1 MKKKSGY
8 TIVEVMVAAGI
19 LVIGI
24 AAAASLAL
32 TMVSQEEA
40 NARVARAFNIQE
52 QAARL
57 YQLGLEPS
65 EILAIIPPESN
76 VTALTFTTS
85 TSNVTGVGAIE
96 LAACRLVFHAGVP
109 MASANTATPVART
122 NNLMLVRPSIR

>member
-1 MKKKSGY
+1 MKTRSGY
-8 TIVEVMVAAGI
+8 TIIEVMVAAGI

-57 YQLGLEPS
+57 YQLGLEPP
-65 EILAIIPPESN
+65 EILAIIPPEPN
-76 VTALTFTTS
+76 VTSLTFTAS
-85 TSNVTGVGAIE
+85 TNIVAGVGTIE
-96 LAACRLVFHAGVP
+96 VAACKLVFHSGVP
-109 MASANTATPVART
+109 MTSANTTTPVART
-122 NNLMLVRPSIR
+122 NNLVLVRPSIR